1 LEDTHGFK
9 RPVQNTKQNIFP
21 DNNQKI
27 PIKVKR
33 NEKLTRKKMY
43 DKAYGDKV
51 GSIITQV
58 DYNSMRKK
66 NKSKPCNNNYKI
78 ISNEARKNAGVRY
91 YFEKNTSQI
100 ELI

>member
-1 LEDTHGFK
+1 MEDTHEFK

-21 DNNQKI
+21 DNNPKI